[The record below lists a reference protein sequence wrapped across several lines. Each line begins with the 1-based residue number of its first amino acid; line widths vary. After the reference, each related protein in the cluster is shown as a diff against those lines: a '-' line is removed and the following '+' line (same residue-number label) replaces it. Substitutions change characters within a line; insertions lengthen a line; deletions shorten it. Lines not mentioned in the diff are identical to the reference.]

1 MVSPE
6 RVMAYGKLES
16 EASLETYSSLTP
28 PSNWPD
34 KGHIVLNDVSYRH
47 SNEYPFALNNISCN
61 ILPGDKV

>member
-16 EASLETYSSLTP
+16 EASLETDPSLTP

-34 KGHIVLNDVSYRH
+34 KGHIVLTDVCYRH
-47 SNEYPFALNNISCN
+47 SKEYPFALKYISCN